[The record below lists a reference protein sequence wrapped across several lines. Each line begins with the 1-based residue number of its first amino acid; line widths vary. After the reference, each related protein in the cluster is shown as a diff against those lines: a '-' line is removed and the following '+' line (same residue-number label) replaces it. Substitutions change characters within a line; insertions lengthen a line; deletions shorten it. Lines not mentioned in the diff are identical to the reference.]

1 MDDSTPAEHLRPLTP
16 IVARWRTSGTVLDE
30 NGDQVMTV
38 EGTDEYEWMPGG
50 HWVIH
55 RVDVMMG
62 ADRTR
67 AIEMIGDPGSD
78 GTFTMRAFDASGAF
92 DTMILTVRDHDFHT
106 EGDGVR
112 NTLTVA
118 PDGRTMAA
126 EWERQLDDKSW
137 IHWMSLRFRRTGQAP

>member
-1 MDDSTPAEHLRPLTP
+1 MGDTTPAERLRPLTP
-16 IVARWRTSGTVLDE
+16 LVAAWRTSGIVLDE
-30 NGDQVMTV
+30 NGAEIATI

-50 HWVIH
+50 QWVIH

-67 AIEMIGDPGSD
+67 AIEMIGDPGPD

-92 DTMILTVRDHDFHT
+92 DTMTLTVADLRFHT

-112 NTLTVA
+112 NTLTAA
-118 PDGRTMAA
+118 PDGTSMAA
-126 EWERQLDDKSW
+126 YWERQLDDDSW
-137 IHWMSLRFRRTGQAP
+137 VPWMRLTLLRQDVP